1 MIYRIR
7 DINFTFSHIIDFR
20 ISSITFANNIDLL
33 YNIITL
39 FYLIELNSFNLYI
52 LKLDRLLL

>member
-33 YNIITL
+33 YNIYYIIL
-39 FYLIELNSFNLYI
+39 FNRTEFI
-52 LKLDRLLL
+52 